1 MPRGRPKLD
10 PETKRSIRIVARIT
24 PGEKNKLDALCEEL
38 GCSQS
43 NFVRSLMTASLRLR
57 EPVGSDN
64 AEAK

>member
-10 PETKRSIRIVARIT
+10 PSTKRSVRIVARIT
-24 PGEKNKLDALCEEL
+24 PTEKESLDALCEEL

-57 EPVGSDN
+57 EPAGFD